1 MQSAIVICN
10 IACNGAEY
18 MKRIVECGGLGKFL
32 QLLKSVDNEL
42 TFLALQ
48 FFEVMFRTL
57 PESADIFEK
66 ADGMSYLEALQY
78 NKSEEICQCVNELM
92 RVYFE
97 GEEI

>member
-1 MQSAIVICN
+1 
-10 IACNGAEY
+10 